1 MSRDREPRN
10 TSHNIDVCLRE
21 TSLQLEERDVK
32 KAQLR
37 HHEKLDFA
45 GTQVLR
51 LVFSRFSLCSKLFEF
66 C

>member
-21 TSLQLEERDVK
+21 TSLQLEERDVN

-51 LVFSRFSLCSKLFEF
+51 
-66 C
+66 